1 MSLRIREAVQRDSE
15 QLVKLSDELIHLKD
29 WSTREVMLTGSLN
42 DPASTIFVAEADET
56 IVGFIELRVFPDFV
70 EGSPIAIILNL
81 VVAKDCRMQG
91 IGSQL
96 IQRAGEEAD
105 KRNATETHVWTE
117 SDNQQ
122 AIHLYTKHGF
132 TNRHLLLERET
143 ESHAS

>member
-42 DPASTIFVAEADET
+42 DPSSTIFVAEADET

-81 VVAKDCRMQG
+81 VVAKDCRMQS
-91 IGSQL
+91 IGNQL

-122 AIHLYTKHGF
+122 AIHFYTKHGF

>member
-1 MSLRIREAVQRDSE
+1 MSVRIREAVQRDSK
-15 QLVKLSDELIHLKD
+15 QLVKLSDELIHLED
-29 WSTREVMLTGSLN
+29 WSTREVMLTESLN

-70 EGSPIAIILNL
+70 EGSPIAVILNL
-81 VVAKDCRMQG
+81 VVAKDFRKQG

-96 IQRAGEEAD
+96 IQRAGEAAD

-117 SDNQQ
+117 FDNQQ

-132 TNRHLLLERET
+132 TDRHLLLERES
-143 ESHAS
+143 EGQAS